1 MSFKVRIYL
10 FDYQYGIISY
20 MKIRKYICD
29 KCGVGGIVSFGDH
42 EEAISIFNKI
52 MNDHLLHAPGCQASR
67 NEIKVLSE
75 TD

>member
-1 MSFKVRIYL
+1 
-10 FDYQYGIISY
+10 

-42 EEAISIFNKI
+42 EEAMTIFNKI
-52 MNDHLLHAPGCQASR
+52 MDDHLLHAPGCQASP

-75 TD
+75 TG